1 MHYYIVWLGAMVKK
15 TSKKVFIILFL
26 IFGTIQ
32 SSYDPDEETTFARIA
47 NQYLPSISRPTLT
60 REEIRSLMDKDNPGP
75 IDKDKIKQL
84 LEEKTAAFKRKKI
97 VFDLFDE
104 NQFSKDENK
113 TKQTPECTTNE
124 VLWQDLELFKGQH
137 TGHIHL
143 LGKINRTRTDVGTAM
158 LAKMLAE
165 PTTNIPE
172 LKRRQN
178 IIKEL
183 VDNEKLFNQLDKV
196 LKGFQ
201 EVEAE
206 LLSFWD
212 EKVSIDIF
220 GSESYF
226 PFFPLNRFPKTLQNY
241 LLPENIKNKFNQS
254 PNSLTSLSL
263 WNLWMAYDSLKS
275 EARHM
280 VMYKDSSGKSF
291 QSFKANAHIT
301 KLLWKHMSAWQKTK
315 QSYKTAGLLRNACS
329 DAGHIV
335 LSAFYMKRTIEDE
348 INKVKALKIAHT
360 KLKNAAMCIGCL
372 TDTKELI
379 ESNEALK
386 ENIGCLEQV
395 KYLFDG
401 TSSQSQEFDN
411 LLKQL
416 QSSTF
421 APNASQFLPVLL
433 SRGKILSSA
442 FLMLRTQ
449 NNLTDIFQTL
459 GQVDAYLSLAKL
471 YKEGKYCFA
480 EYIEN
485 DKPYINLKEFWTPFI
500 EPDKVITN
508 DIELGAD
515 QIRNMIVSG
524 PNAGGKSTILK
535 AIMINLLF
543 AQTFAIAPSDKL
555 MFTPFTYLDSYLNIT
570 DDIASGNSLFK
581 SEVLRVKSL
590 LETIKNLEPTQ
601 FSFVIMDEIFSG
613 TNPIEGQAAGYA
625 IGKHLA
631 TIPNNISIIAS
642 HFPTL
647 TKLEQDTNFIFKN
660 YQVCVNKKD
669 NGTLSYPF
677 KLKEGKT
684 TQTIA
689 IEIMRTQDFEPQII
703 SDAYAA
709 IKDRN
714 NPIGWQASEAD
725 TNSNNA

>member
-1 MHYYIVWLGAMVKK
+1 
-15 TSKKVFIILFL
+15 
-26 IFGTIQ
+26 
-32 SSYDPDEETTFARIA
+32 
-47 NQYLPSISRPTLT
+47 
-60 REEIRSLMDKDNPGP
+60 
-75 IDKDKIKQL
+75 
-84 LEEKTAAFKRKKI
+84 
-97 VFDLFDE
+97 
-104 NQFSKDENK
+104 
-113 TKQTPECTTNE
+113 
-124 VLWQDLELFKGQH
+124 
-137 TGHIHL
+137 
-143 LGKINRTRTDVGTAM
+143 
-158 LAKMLAE
+158 
-165 PTTNIPE
+165 
-172 LKRRQN
+172 
-178 IIKEL
+178 
-183 VDNEKLFNQLDKV
+183 
-196 LKGFQ
+196 
-201 EVEAE
+201 
-206 LLSFWD
+206 
-212 EKVSIDIF
+212 
-220 GSESYF
+220 
-226 PFFPLNRFPKTLQNY
+226 
-241 LLPENIKNKFNQS
+241 
-254 PNSLTSLSL
+254 
-263 WNLWMAYDSLKS
+263 MAYDSLKS

-449 NNLTDIFQTL
+449 NKLTDIFQTL

-689 IEIMRTQDFEPQII
+689 IEIMRTQNFEPQII

-714 NPIGWQASEAD
+714 NPIS
-725 TNSNNA
+725 